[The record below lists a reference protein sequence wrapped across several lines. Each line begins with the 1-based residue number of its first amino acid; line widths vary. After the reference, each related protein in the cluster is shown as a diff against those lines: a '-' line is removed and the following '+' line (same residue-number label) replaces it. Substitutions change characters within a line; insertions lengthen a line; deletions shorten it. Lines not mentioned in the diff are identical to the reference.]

1 MFNKLFVRN
10 LSKIVII
17 LVCVFAL
24 NTAADAQRK
33 RSKTKPKATATADN
47 TAIKEGAT
55 KVGIQLKNLTKSIFL
70 LGSIAQGIKDIDE
83 QVQAGKAS
91 RELKAQNEQNK
102 ADVAAG
108 IRGLRAGLVAVEVDF
123 RVKPELK
130 PYLPSIEGIIDM
142 SARAED
148 LAVAGRFTD
157 TGKEL
162 LLIVEK
168 LTDALVV
175 MP

>member
-1 MFNKLFVRN
+1 MFYNFIVKN
-10 LSKIVII
+10 LSKVILI
-17 LVCVFAL
+17 LACVFVL
-24 NTAADAQRK
+24 NAAAAAQR
-33 RSKTKPKATATADN
+33 RGSKTKKTPPAANNA
-47 TAIKEGAT
+47 AIKGGAV

-70 LGSIAQGIKDIDE
+70 LGSIAQGIEDIDK
-83 QVQAGKAS
+83 QVREGKAS

-102 ADVAAG
+102 ADVIAS
-108 IRGLRAGLVAVEVDF
+108 IRGLRAGLVAMEVDF

-130 PYLPSIEGIIDM
+130 PFLPQIEGIIDM

-168 LTDALVV
+168 LTDALVE